1 MEDLNKRLAATKKT
15 LPRKVA
21 AIVVDFF
28 KGRFQRQSWIDRTTE
43 KWAPR
48 KGKSK
53 KNKGRAILVRSG
65 RLRRSIR
72 AVNITQEQIIIGTDV
87 PYARIHNEG
96 GKIEGTQNVSSY
108 TRRAHQRKGYTRA
121 GRKIKS
127 TQVKQ
132 STVKSHTRH
141 VSRVMP
147 RRQFMGASEALNKRV
162 KGLITREINKALT
175 GK

>member
-1 MEDLNKRLAATKKT
+1 MEDLNKRLAAAKKT

-28 KGRFQRQSWIDRTTE
+28 KGRFQRQSWIGRTTE

-48 KGKSK
+48 KGKGK
-53 KNKGRAILVRSG
+53 KNKGRAILVKTG

-72 AVNITQEQIIIGTDV
+72 AVNITEGQIVIGTDV
-87 PYARIHNEG
+87 PYAKIHNEG
-96 GKIEGTQNVSSY
+96 GKIEGAQNVSSY
-108 TRRAHQRKGYTRA
+108 TRRAHRRKGYTRA
-121 GRKIKS
+121 GRKIKG

-132 STVKSHTRH
+132 STVKSHTRR
-141 VSRVMP
+141 VNRVMP

-162 KGLITREINKALT
+162 RGSIEREINQALT